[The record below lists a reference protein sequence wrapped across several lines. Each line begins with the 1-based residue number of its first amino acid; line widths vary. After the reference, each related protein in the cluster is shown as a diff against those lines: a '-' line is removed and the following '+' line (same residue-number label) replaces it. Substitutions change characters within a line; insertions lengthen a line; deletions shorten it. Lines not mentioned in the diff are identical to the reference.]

1 MMMSVITLR
10 LPEDKHTRLRQ
21 IAKSRGISINRLL
34 DEVATIA
41 LVQHDAEVSFR
52 ARSMRGRPER
62 AHALD
67 ILQKL
72 DRSHAS
78 KARSQRE

>member
-1 MMMSVITLR
+1 MSVITLR

-34 DEVATIA
+34 DEVATVA

-52 ARSMRGRPER
+52 ARAARGNSAR
-62 AHALD
+62 AQALD
-67 ILQKL
+67 MLQKL
-72 DRSHAS
+72 DRSHGRR
-78 KARSQRE
+78 KPGT